1 MKNMKLLFSACL
13 FNCFLSESECLV
25 PFAKEP
31 GFSESQVQINS
42 NISSVDGINYRDVGS
57 KSDNVYV
64 LFFSTTWCH
73 SCPKVAT
80 SLSKLASAISMN
92 NKNIKFLYVIIGNES
107 NTDVKRH
114 FDDLKV
120 KGVEVCQAMPY
131 TKLSGIECVPSC
143 IVFDK
148 RGKQVFRYDGSTNY
162 NCDEFK
168 NFLIKL
174 AGDGLKKA

>member
-1 MKNMKLLFSACL
+1 MKNMKLLFSAGL
-13 FNCFLSESECLV
+13 FNCFLIDGECSV
-25 PFAKEP
+25 PFAKEA
-31 GFSESQVQINS
+31 GFSEKQVQINS
-42 NISSVDGINYRDVGS
+42 NISSIDGINYRDVGS

-64 LFFSTTWCH
+64 LFFSTAWCH

-80 SLSKLASAISMN
+80 SLSKLASAVSMN
-92 NKNIKFLYVIIGNES
+92 NKNVKFLYITIGNES
-107 NTDVKRH
+107 NADVKKH

-120 KGVEVCQAMPY
+120 KGVEVCQAMPC

-148 RGKQVFRYDGSTNY
+148 YGKQVFRYDGSNDY
-162 NCDEFK
+162 NCYEFK

-174 AGDGLKKA
+174 AGDNSKKV